1 MMMITRD
8 VHNVLACSMVTV
20 HVPVM
25 VVAGEA
31 VGAVVMVQ
39 VQEPVTGRVDG
50 LVTMVPTT
58 SRHVTDTEDSFL

>member
-8 VHNVLACSMVTV
+8 IHGATV
-20 HVPVM
+20 RGILTARMPV
-25 VVAGEA
+25 VVVDGGA
-31 VGAVVMVQ
+31 VGAVVMVRA
-39 VQEPVTGRVDG
+39 QEPVTQVDG